1 MPDSFKL
8 PKFPSLPRT
17 LSFTTSASYSQ
28 KSASDNPVKG
38 SVSYVK
44 DAPAQKADS
53 EEAEDAE
60 EARAMGASITTLARA
75 RTVEHTSVEEVTK
88 KPTLWDRATRPS
100 EKADSRPSEKQS
112 TGDVDCWSVREA
124 MDAASSANPP
134 SMTVQTRVMAFA
146 STADVGAKV
155 TAPKAEYTATQEAAT
170 LRWRPTNGRRLP
182 PPTPPDD
189 EPKDE
194 QRGPASASAS
204 ASAAGGQTAR
214 SRWAAAAS
222 LAMVVL
228 IGVQL
233 QRGGDFGLDAY
244 RAGRLADGASGRE
257 RRGGVGKSSGASRE
271 VPSGI
276 FGQLR
281 LGLGQ
286 GTEVTTGTEAT
297 DARGGAAGRNGA
309 VGVGLE
315 GAAGRERAV
324 AIGIAGTAAA
334 AAGALW
340 LPQTALARAVVP
352 KLAALA
358 RAVVPKLAAL
368 TRAVVPNLEAAAS
381 ALASTARRLG
391 TSGAATSAV
400 VRAATSAVV
409 RVVRSAAIDAVAVVK
424 AAQVAATA
432 KLAAAGVAMGTK
444 LAAVGAVVG
453 YDASVRAPVTALT
466 PRQPPRVAAKVAAAS
481 VLGVARLVGHG
492 AAAAA
497 RRATA
502 LASSGSHA
510 ASRAV
515 AADTAAAATR
525 KFAARKV
532 PALVVG
538 WMGRDGVPKRAV
550 VKLAWGS

>member
-309 VGVGLE
+309 VRVGLE

-352 KLAALA
+352 KLAAL
-358 RAVVPKLAAL
+358 

-381 ALASTARRLG
+381 ALASIARRLG